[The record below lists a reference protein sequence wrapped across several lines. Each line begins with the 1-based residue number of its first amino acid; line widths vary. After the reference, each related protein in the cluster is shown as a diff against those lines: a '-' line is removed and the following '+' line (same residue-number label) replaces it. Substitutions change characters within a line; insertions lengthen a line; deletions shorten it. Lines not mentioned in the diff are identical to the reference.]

1 MKISS
6 RVRIKS
12 GRYFDSKYPEGNLG
26 TIENIEG
33 DIATV
38 DMDEY
43 DDMDDGFMIY
53 VKMTDLE
60 LIEKKS

>member
-1 MKISS
+1 MEINS

-12 GRYFDSKYPEGNLG
+12 GRYFNNEYPEENFG
-26 TIENIEG
+26 TIEEIKG

-43 DDMDDGFMIY
+43 DDMDDGFVLD

-60 LIEKKS
+60 VIEKKL